1 MQRIKP
7 SMRQSDDIIF
17 KICAAPIG
25 DNGCY
30 HAWPDKVTYV
40 RRFPSAERRDRYWER
55 YVIPKGTDYHG
66 LAYQIVRVDEWSGGW
81 QFVGNAVYAD
91 LPLIGRV
98 SNHGYGHIVECG

>member
-1 MQRIKP
+1 M
-7 SMRQSDDIIF
+7 SDNDDVIF

-40 RRFPSAERRDRYWER
+40 RRFPTAERRDRYWQR
-55 YVIPKGTDYHG
+55 YVAPKGTDYHG

-81 QFVGNAVYAD
+81 RFVGQPVYAD

-98 SNHGYGHIVECG
+98 MHQAYSHIVECG